1 MYNVH
6 IQPVSPANTREV
18 GGRLKGHF
26 AELGVEPICSYVVE
40 KSFSV
45 GDMKLKEMIAAE
57 LTLAESELSKTRNGP
72 FLLKRCN
79 IPSYVFYTVNS
90 YLFLQ

>member
-1 MYNVH
+1 M
-6 IQPVSPANTREV
+6 
-18 GGRLKGHF
+18 GCRLKGHF

-79 IPSYVFYTVNS
+79 IPSYVFYAVNS

>member
-1 MYNVH
+1 
-6 IQPVSPANTREV
+6 
-18 GGRLKGHF
+18 
-26 AELGVEPICSYVVE
+26 
-40 KSFSV
+40 
-45 GDMKLKEMIAAE
+45 MIAAE

-79 IPSYVFYTVNS
+79 IPSYVFYAVNS